1 MLHTS
6 IRHGKCFVVLLLAVV
21 LPYHL
26 SRAQSIKCIKTVPEQ
41 TTLDDHDFKWT
52 DSYTFLL
59 GTEDYMKDVTRW
71 LKANNKMSRKRRSE
85 LNKKLGLTA
94 DLFGNHVRKDGDT
107 LRCFFTN
114 EEALKEC
121 GFLGHGQVVFKNDNW
136 LVYEVRKHTTHFP
149 MTYVYVF
156 CIAPDGTLELNGRAQ
171 KQESCLIPY
180 REMNVDDNNVFSICV
195 SGYIPKEH
203 VFEHQLHPRLYVHL
217 DGEYYDT
224 HAITDLTSYDF
235 EWTDSF
241 AFLSNLEV
249 FVKSVEELLNKN
261 NLHLPRK
268 LRSWLKKEQGPVAD
282 LLENHVRKD
291 GDTLRCFFTNE
302 EELKECG
309 LLGHG
314 QVVFENNNWLVY
326 EVKDRFGLNR
336 TDAYVFSI
344 AQDGL
349 LELNGSVRIIA
360 GRIKSS
366 YGINMDP
373 EGLFTICFQG
383 DKPNNPVFVHRCVPA
398 EEKQSLSRQ
407 GLTAM

>member
-26 SRAQSIKCIKTVPEQ
+26 SRAQSIKTVREQ
-41 TTLDDHDFKWT
+41 TTLDDHVFKWT

-59 GTEDYMKDVTRW
+59 DKEDYMKDVTRW
-71 LKANNKMSRKRRSE
+71 LKAHNKMPRKERSE
-85 LNKKLGLTA
+85 LNKKLGLMA
-94 DLFGNHVRKDGDT
+94 DFFGNHVRKDGDT

-114 EEALKEC
+114 EEELKEC
-121 GFLGHGQVVFKNDNW
+121 WFLGHGQVVFKNDNW
-136 LVYEVRKHTTHFP
+136 LVYGVREYKKS
-149 MTYVYVF
+149 VLVF
-156 CIAPDGTLELNGRAQ
+156 CIAPDGTLELNGQ
-171 KQESCLIPY
+171 VQTKDGSIFFY
-180 REMNVDDNNVFSICV
+180 RMNVDDNNVFSCA
-195 SGYIPKEH
+195 SGYRPNEH

-241 AFLSNLEV
+241 TFLSNQEG
-249 FVKSVEELLNKN
+249 FVKSAEEVLNKN
-261 NLHLPRK
+261 NHHLPRK
-268 LRSWLKKEQGPVAD
+268 LRSWLKKEQGLAAD
-282 LLENHVRKD
+282 LLENHVRKE
-291 GDTLRCFFTNE
+291 GDTLRCFFKNE

-349 LELNGSVRIIA
+349 LELNGKVQIIA

-383 DKPNNPVFVHRCVPA
+383 DKPNNPVFVHRCVSV
-398 EEKQSLSRQ
+398 EEKQSRSRQ

>member
-59 GTEDYMKDVTRW
+59 GIEDYMKDVTRW
-71 LKANNKMSRKRRSE
+71 LKAHNKMPRKRRSE

-94 DLFGNHVRKDGDT
+94 DFFGNHVRKDGDT

-114 EEALKEC
+114 EEELKEC
-121 GFLGHGQVVFKNDNW
+121 GLLGHGQVVFKNDNW
-136 LVYEVRKHTTHFP
+136 LVYEVRITHFP

-195 SGYIPKEH
+195 SGYRPNEH
-203 VFEHQLHPRLYVHL
+203 VFEHLLHPRLYVHL

-241 AFLSNLEV
+241 TFLSNREG
-249 FVKSVEELLNKN
+249 FVKSAEELLNKN
-261 NLHLPRK
+261 NHHLPRK
-268 LRSWLKKEQGPVAD
+268 LRSMLKKEQGLVAD

-314 QVVFENNNWLVY
+314 QVVFKNNDWLVY
-326 EVKDRFGLNR
+326 EAKDRPGLNQ

-349 LELNGSVRIIA
+349 LELNGMVRIIA

>member
-59 GTEDYMKDVTRW
+59 GIEDYMKDVTRW
-71 LKANNKMSRKRRSE
+71 LKADNKMPRKRRSE

-94 DLFGNHVRKDGDT
+94 DFFG
-107 LRCFFTN
+107 
-114 EEALKEC
+114 
-121 GFLGHGQVVFKNDNW
+121 
-136 LVYEVRKHTTHFP
+136 
-149 MTYVYVF
+149 
-156 CIAPDGTLELNGRAQ
+156 
-171 KQESCLIPY
+171 
-180 REMNVDDNNVFSICV
+180 
-195 SGYIPKEH
+195 
-203 VFEHQLHPRLYVHL
+203 
-217 DGEYYDT
+217 
-224 HAITDLTSYDF
+224 
-235 EWTDSF
+235 
-241 AFLSNLEV
+241 
-249 FVKSVEELLNKN
+249 
-261 NLHLPRK
+261 
-268 LRSWLKKEQGPVAD
+268 
-282 LLENHVRKD
+282 NHVRKD

-326 EVKDRFGLNR
+326 EVKDISGLNQ

>member
-59 GTEDYMKDVTRW
+59 GKEGYMKDVTRW
-71 LKANNKMSRKRRSE
+71 LKADNKMPRKRRSE

-94 DLFGNHVRKDGDT
+94 DFFGNHVRKDGDT

-114 EEALKEC
+114 EEELKEC
-121 GFLGHGQVVFKNDNW
+121 WFLGHGQVVFKNDNW
-136 LVYEVRKHTTHFP
+136 LVYGVREYKKS
-149 MTYVYVF
+149 VLVF
-156 CIAPDGTLELNGRAQ
+156 CIAPDGTLELNGQ
-171 KQESCLIPY
+171 VQTKDGSIFFY
-180 REMNVDDNNVFSICV
+180 RMNVDDNNVFSCA
-195 SGYIPKEH
+195 SGYRPNEH

-241 AFLSNLEV
+241 TFLSNREG
-249 FVKSVEELLNKN
+249 FVKSVEEVLNKN
-261 NLHLPRK
+261 NLHLSRK
-268 LRSWLKKEQGPVAD
+268 VRSMLKIEQGLVAD

-326 EVKDRFGLNR
+326 EVKDRSGLNQ

-366 YGINMDP
+366 YGINMDS

-407 GLTAM
+407 GLEAM

>member
-59 GTEDYMKDVTRW
+59 GKEGYMKDVTRW
-71 LKANNKMSRKRRSE
+71 LKAHNKMPRKRRSE

-94 DLFGNHVRKDGDT
+94 DFFGNHVRKDGDT

-114 EEALKEC
+114 EEELKEC
-121 GFLGHGQVVFKNDNW
+121 GLLGHGQVVFKNGNW
-136 LVYEVRKHTTHFP
+136 LVYEVRITHFP

-241 AFLSNLEV
+241 AFLSNREG
-249 FVKSVEELLNKN
+249 FVKSAEEVLNEN
-261 NLHLPRK
+261 NHHLPRK
-268 LRSWLKKEQGPVAD
+268 LRSWLKKEQGLVAD

-383 DKPNNPVFVHRCVPA
+383 DKPNNPVFVHRCVPV